1 MDKRVKDILSSANIV
16 DSKGES
22 DTLKLWEGYREQA
35 TLWRAIAVL
44 QLPTTFIAVVM
55 AIIMWNTRSITLN
68 VPQKPAPGIYLAQDV
83 GDTEFIDVATEF
95 INLIATYRSSV
106 ARRQFQEARK
116 YLMEPVLSKFDLEM
130 LGTELKTVES
140 TSRTQIFFV
149 DPSKTEIIRESPRDV
164 VIRLEGERQKIIAG
178 KEVDPQKTRFTLSMT
193 TIPKNSLNPYGIVI
207 TNILDQSVE

>member
-1 MDKRVKDILSSANIV
+1 MDKRVKDILNSAGVV
-16 DSKGES
+16 DSKGEA

-44 QLPTTFIAVVM
+44 QLPTTFIAVVL

-68 VPQKPAPGIYLAQDV
+68 VPQKPAPGIYLAQEV
-83 GDTEFIDVATEF
+83 SDTEFIDVATEF
-95 INLIATYRSSV
+95 LNLIATYRSSV

-149 DPSKTEIIRESPRDV
+149 DPSKTEIIRETPRDV
-164 VIRLEGERQKIIAG
+164 VIRMEGERQKIIAG